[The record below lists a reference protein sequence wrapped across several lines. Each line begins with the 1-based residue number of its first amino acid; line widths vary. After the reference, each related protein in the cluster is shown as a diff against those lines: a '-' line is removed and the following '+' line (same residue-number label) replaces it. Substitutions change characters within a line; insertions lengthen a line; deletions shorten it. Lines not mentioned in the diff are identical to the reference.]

1 LRGELDFET
10 VLRGLGE
17 KEDLVF
23 LKGFCPADQLRGL
36 TEKAKEEQWG
46 ILIED
51 PTDADDIPTL
61 LKNPKWVNIIKPVF
75 RFVDILPGYKEV
87 DASLIF
93 LVFFSIFFGMLIG
106 DAAYGLIFAAVTFF
120 CQMKTAKKLK
130 DRTIFYLLYTLSGC
144 TVVWGL
150 LTGTFFGQA
159 WLTNKAAPLVPWLL
173 EFNNIIFLC
182 FLIGAVHLSIAR
194 FWQMVLRF
202 PSITFLGQAGWVVIV
217 WTVFF
222 AAKMF
227 VLNHAFPPYGAGML
241 ISGALMVIFFTEPIR
256 NPLKVL
262 VPRGLGFMMSLV
274 NAFADVVSYIRLFAV
289 GLATVAIADAF
300 NEMAT
305 GVGFNN
311 VFTTMGAALILIIG
325 HVLNMVL
332 AGLAVLVHGIRLNVL
347 EFSGHLNLE
356 WSGRRY
362 TPFRRVEENNS

>member
-1 LRGELDFET
+1 
-10 VLRGLGE
+10 
-17 KEDLVF
+17 
-23 LKGFCPADQLRGL
+23 
-36 TEKAKEEQWG
+36 
-46 ILIED
+46 
-51 PTDADDIPTL
+51 
-61 LKNPKWVNIIKPVF
+61 
-75 RFVDILPGYKEV
+75 
-87 DASLIF
+87 
-93 LVFFSIFFGMLIG
+93 
-106 DAAYGLIFAAVTFF
+106 
-120 CQMKTAKKLK
+120 
-130 DRTIFYLLYTLSGC
+130 
-144 TVVWGL
+144 
-150 LTGTFFGQA
+150 
-159 WLTNKAAPLVPWLL
+159 
-173 EFNNIIFLC
+173 
-182 FLIGAVHLSIAR
+182 
-194 FWQMVLRF
+194 
-202 PSITFLGQAGWVVIV
+202 
-217 WTVFF
+217 
-222 AAKMF
+222 MF